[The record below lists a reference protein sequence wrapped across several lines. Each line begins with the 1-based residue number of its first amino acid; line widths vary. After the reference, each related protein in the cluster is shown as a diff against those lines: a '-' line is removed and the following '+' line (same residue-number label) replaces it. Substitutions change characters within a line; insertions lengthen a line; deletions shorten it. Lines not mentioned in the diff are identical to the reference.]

1 MKIKKLVIPA
11 AGLGTRFLP
20 ITKSIAK
27 EMLPILNVPTIQ
39 FIIEEAL
46 EAGLNEILI
55 IVSQSK
61 ESIINYFDSDYK
73 LENILQDTKKIKMYK
88 LVKGISEMA
97 KIYFIRQKSPDGLGD
112 AISYAKTFCGKDPF
126 AVILGDDIVFK
137 SKPNELCA
145 IKQCVKAY
153 EKYHK
158 PVLGVQEVDLALTN
172 KYGIIGIDKKINDS
186 VYSISK
192 TVEKPI
198 ENPPSNLAIMGRY
211 IFTPKIFD
219 AIEKIRKN
227 AKGEV
232 QLTDAIEYMIANNCK
247 YLAYKFSGN
256 RFDAGS
262 KLGYLQAT
270 TTYSLKDKDIS
281 DEYIQYL
288 KQVIKDY
295 ENK

>member
-1 MKIKKLVIPA
+1 MKVRRIVIPA

-46 EAGLNEILI
+46 EAGLKEILI
-55 IVSQSK
+55 IVSKSK

-73 LENILQDTKKIKMYK
+73 LESILQSSRKIKMYR

-112 AISYAKTFCGKDPF
+112 AISYAKSFCGNEPF

-137 SKPNELCA
+137 DNQKQDSA
-145 IKQCVKAY
+145 IKQCIKAF

-158 PVLGVQEVDLALTN
+158 PVLGVQAVKQEDTK
-172 KYGIIGIDKKINDS
+172 KYGIVGINKKISNNT
-186 VYSISK
+186 YLISK
-192 TVEKPI
+192 TVEKPNI
-198 ENPPSNLAIMGRY
+198 NPPSNLAIMGRY
-211 IFTPKIFD
+211 VLTPDIFS

-227 AKGEV
+227 ANTEV
-232 QLTDAIEYMIANNCK
+232 QLTDAIQKMISAK
-247 YLAYKFSGN
+247 KQYLAYEFSGQ

-270 TTYSLKDKDIS
+270 TAYALEDDEVKDAYL
-281 DEYIQYL
+281 EYLQEI
-288 KQVIKDY
+288 IKKY
-295 ENK
+295 EKK